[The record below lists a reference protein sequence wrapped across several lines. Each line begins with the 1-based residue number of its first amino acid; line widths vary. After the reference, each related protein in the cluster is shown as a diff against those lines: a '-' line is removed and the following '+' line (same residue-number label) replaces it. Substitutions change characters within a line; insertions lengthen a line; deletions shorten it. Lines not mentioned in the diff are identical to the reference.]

1 MNYKLI
7 VYIISVLVTTFG
19 VSSLDLNRFF
29 KQGKVIE
36 ANVMAVVLILAIAEL
51 LSNFLI
57 NFMEVSKIHF
67 DQTKNWERNRDFGFG
82 RVCNWSGCRGNASEF

>member
-57 NFMEVSKIHF
+57 NFMEVSKIL
-67 DQTKNWERNRDFGFG
+67 
-82 RVCNWSGCRGNASEF
+82 